1 MKEKKEWA
9 AMGMAD
15 QDRFIRDVRIKNQA
29 RSFWLIARNGS
40 ATSAEAADE
49 IYKAREDYI
58 QIYEQKAKALRDAS
72 DAKEALLSNQ
82 AKYEAS
88 VAGSDDAASSAA
100 ARESLARINEEIARL
115 PTPQTLGIADAED
128 AFVKAELKD
137 TSAWNRNYQKLV
149 DYKQQHGTTCIPS
162 IKVKPSENN
171 PEILEQYKLSSWVMR
186 NRAQYKGFRDP
197 PEARN
202 GSLKAVTIGHI
213 TPLRIHALESL
224 GFVWDTKEENWRK
237 MFDELKTF
245 KEWSYE
251 GITRHQAIS
260 LPLV

>member
-1 MKEKKEWA
+1 MIDILDSKAISKKIALVEGKGPYFPPWTWRTSLQKVREWRELTAEQQMKEKKDWA

-29 RSFWLIARNGS
+29 RSFWLIARNGN

-128 AFVKAELKD
+128 AFVKAIQDLAAA
-137 TSAWNRNYQKLV
+137 S
-149 DYKQQHGTTCIPS
+149 
-162 IKVKPSENN
+162 
-171 PEILEQYKLSSWVMR
+171 
-186 NRAQYKGFRDP
+186 
-197 PEARN
+197 
-202 GSLKAVTIGHI
+202 GSGL
-213 TPLRIHALESL
+213 
-224 GFVWDTKEENWRK
+224 
-237 MFDELKTF
+237 
-245 KEWSYE
+245 
-251 GITRHQAIS
+251 
-260 LPLV
+260 